1 MALFLADEQDV
12 EVDADDLLALARH
25 VMAARRV
32 PSDMELSLLLVDADT
47 IATMNAEHLGKPGPT
62 DVLAFP
68 IDEPGE
74 SPPDSPAILG
84 DVVLCPAVAH
94 AQAAGLGRRPDDEL
108 RLLTVHGILHLLG
121 FDHADPDQERAM
133 FGLTDELLA
142 SYAAASTSGASP

>member
-12 EVDADDLLALARH
+12 EVDTDDLLALARH
-25 VMAARRV
+25 VLVTRRV
-32 PSDMELSLLLVDADT
+32 PPDMELSLLLVDADT
-47 IATMNAEHLGKPGPT
+47 IASMNAEHLGKTGPT

-74 SPPDSPAILG
+74 APPDGPAVLG

-94 AQAAGLGRRPDDEL
+94 AQAAGLGRGPDDEL

-121 FDHADPDQERAM
+121 YDHVDADQERVM

-142 SYAAASTSGASP
+142 SYASSSGASP